1 MNGSQYLTKRKKL
14 VTKKYY
20 KKLFVLFYTLMKVD
34 RKFPRVIY
42 NLLKHPQTQKNFL
55 HFTKFICLLPLLGR
69 SKN

>member
-1 MNGSQYLTKRKKL
+1 MGHNIQQKEKKL
-14 VTKKYY
+14 VTKQYY
-20 KKLFVLFYTLMKVD
+20 KKLFVLFYTLMKVF